1 MRINWIL
8 ASDYQLDPNISVEA
22 VKAVGPVWGS
32 HKTWRNANTDNVI
45 CHDLTR
51 ARQLIDR
58 AFQAVC
64 NFYVPKKFFV
74 DLGRPL
80 GAKLYEGDFDQ
91 SVQDIE
97 DIIAMHLAARSSD
110 IVLLLG
116 FDLDLPDSIP
126 DKLQAHEIKHRH
138 GLMRSAMA
146 GNPDVQWVL
155 LDRNNMHQSY
165 KELPNLTCDT
175 IQNAL
180 KLLI

>member
-1 MRINWIL
+1 MRINWVV
-8 ASDYQLDPNISVEA
+8 AADYRLDPAVSVDSI
-22 VKAVGPVWGS
+22 KAVGPVWGS
-32 HKTWRNANTDNVI
+32 HRTWRDMGTDNVI
-45 CHDLTR
+45 CHDVER

-64 NFYVPKKFFV
+64 NFYLPKKFFV

-80 GAKLYEGDFDQ
+80 GVKLYEGDFDQ
-91 SVQDIE
+91 SVKDIE
-97 DIIAMHLAARSSD
+97 DIIVMHLAGRSSD
-110 IVLLLG
+110 IVLMLG

-126 DKLQAHEIKHRH
+126 DRLRAHEIKHRH
-138 GLMRSAMA
+138 GLMRSAIS

-155 LDRNNMHQSY
+155 LDNNKVHQSY

-175 IQNAL
+175 MENAL